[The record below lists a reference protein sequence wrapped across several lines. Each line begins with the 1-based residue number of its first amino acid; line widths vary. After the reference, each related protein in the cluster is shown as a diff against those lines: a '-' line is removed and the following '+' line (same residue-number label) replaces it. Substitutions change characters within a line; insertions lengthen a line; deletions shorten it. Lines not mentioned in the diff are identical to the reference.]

1 MTLKEAP
8 ALLAERY
15 ASSSGVTSPGFTEL
29 PSCRFPPKRGEI
41 AWLAV
46 EDAVRHDAY
55 WWWIATVLAQST
67 SVQSVPD
74 WGTVLFLSVE
84 RGVESFL
91 PPEQLNLISKTF
103 SLSKVE
109 LARTLGVSRQTIY
122 EWLAGRPVSAENEE
136 RLLRLARLAWDFG
149 GQEGQSLLR
158 RFVAEAASEG
168 EPSILEMLFD
178 SPWNEPKLRRAL
190 GEAQARTV
198 RRKSGSAS
206 SWLRSLGFREPDS
219 SERAAN
225 LGYNVFLDDIKR
237 S

>member
-29 PSCRFPPKRGEI
+29 RSSRLSPKRGEA

-46 EDAVRHDAY
+46 EDAVRPEAY
-55 WWWIATVLAQST
+55 CCWIATISAEST
-67 SVQSVPD
+67 AVQPVPD
-74 WGTVLFLSVE
+74 WGTVLSLGVDPDVE
-84 RGVESFL
+84 NFP
-91 PPEQLNLISKTF
+91 PPEQLRLIAKTF

-109 LARTLGVSRQTIY
+109 LARALDVSRQTIY
-122 EWLAGRPVSAENEE
+122 EWLAGRPVSPANEG

-168 EPSILEMLFD
+168 EPSILEMLLD
-178 SPWNEPKLRRAL
+178 SPWNEPQLRRAL
-190 GEAQARTV
+190 GEAQVRTV

-206 SWLRSLGFREPDS
+206 EWLRSIGFPQPGS
-219 SERAAN
+219 SEQAAN
-225 LGYNVFLDDIKR
+225 LGQNLFLDDVKR